1 MKISEIIIEKYEP
14 QKNAALALEP
24 YQNLVKD
31 YIDHGT
37 YIYRGMR
44 NTGEV
49 IKLDASKLNRSA
61 RNTDNYANVLTGF
74 LPSWKGWP
82 ARYQSIPASTDFH
95 QAKGYG
101 SAMYVLIPAENQ
113 KIAVCN
119 NSPDFWDNFPMSVD
133 ELNHLLRSLFI
144 QLSDHEQR
152 KDARNNDSLD
162 DPKKII
168 KMLDNA
174 LDKIRN
180 YDEYQLKNSLPRN
193 TQTLLQTALSIVS
206 EDFPSSALKFLDELL
221 DPNYGCSLVNGYK
234 QIPEKHENEVWFT
247 GKIILIRY
255 DYFKNIIDNDE
266 SKNKVM
272 AL

>member
-1 MKISEIIIEKYEP
+1 MKISEIINEKYEP
-14 QKNAALALEP
+14 AKNAALALEP

-44 NTGEV
+44 DTGEV
-49 IKLDASKLNRSA
+49 VKLDASKLNRAA

-74 LPSWKGWP
+74 LPSWNGWP
-82 ARYQSIPASTDFH
+82 ARYQSIPASTNFS

-101 SAMYVLIPAENQ
+101 SAVYVLIPAENQ

-144 QLSDHEQR
+144 QLSDHQQR
-152 KDARNNDSLD
+152 KDARYNDSLD

-168 KMLDNA
+168 KMLDTA

-180 YDEYQLKNSLPRN
+180 MSPDDLKNAVSPNLYR
-193 TQTLLQTALSIVS
+193 LLQTALSIIS
-206 EDFPSSALKFLDELL
+206 EDFPSSALKFLNELL

-234 QIPEKHENEVWFT
+234 QIPMDHENEVWFT

-255 DYFKNIIDNDE
+255 NYFNKIIDNDE
-266 SKNKVM
+266 LLNKV
-272 AL
+272 LTL